1 MARGS
6 RLFSDAG
13 LDWSA
18 LNPKGF
24 HVKNHSLK
32 KTAAIAL
39 AAGLTVSG
47 SAGIVAA
54 PAFAADGQAY
64 TNGGVKV
71 SDSTIDQN
79 ATGSLTIYKKANP
92 NETHTSTGEVD
103 ANASGNNLQG
113 AGFTLYKVTNADL
126 STNDGV
132 AKASTLTAATAT
144 AGDAVAPEKITG
156 ADGSAK
162 WDDLPVGVYLL
173 RETTTPDGYSPAADS
188 LIFVPM
194 TRDNATNG
202 GTQWLYDITA
212 YPKNT
217 TQKTPEKTVTDS
229 GKNVGDTVTYDINT
243 YAQTVREGQFRTF
256 YRVEDTLDPALRL
269 VDSDNKVTDDGNKAV
284 TVTSTP
290 DRQFKE
296 GTDYNI
302 RTAWVDA
309 NGNEVPQGTDG
320 ARQRVRV
327 NFTNSGIAKIKNG
340 DQISVHINAKVNF
353 KPGNGD
359 LVNQAQQYQNNPND
373 NQDYDSDG
381 NPPENPPSNTPEVHT
396 SYGDL
401 KFTKVNSAG
410 DGLDGAQFKV
420 FGIKGNQTCDALDWK
435 KPGDNAKEQ
444 KTADNANGVWTSAN
458 GGKVT
463 ITGLHAN
470 NIANW
475 GYDAEKNQFTTANEW
490 TSYCLVET
498 QSPKGYELLAN
509 PIEFKINAQ
518 NKNGV
523 WTVQNGHV
531 KVGDTDD
538 QVVNLDDS
546 NPKLPLTGGTGIGIL
561 AALGALIIAAGVYSA
576 KRRSA

>member
-13 LDWSA
+13 LDWPA

-39 AAGLTVSG
+39 AAGLTASG

-64 TNGGVKV
+64 TDGNVKV
-71 SDSTIDQN
+71 SDSTIDQK

-103 ANASGNNLQG
+103 ASASGDNLQG

-269 VDSDNKVTDDGNKAV
+269 DGDNAV

-309 NGNEVPQGTDG
+309 NGNEVAQGTDG

-327 NFTNSGIAKIKNG
+327 NFTDSGIAKIKNG
-340 DQISVHINAKVNF
+340 DQISVHINAKVDS
-353 KPGNGD
+353 KPSNGD

-373 NQDYDSDG
+373 NQKYDSDG

-396 SYGDL
+396 FYGDL
-401 KFTKVNSAG
+401 EFTKVNSAG
-410 DGLDGAQFKV
+410 AGLDGAQFKV

-435 KPGDNAKEQ
+435 KPGDNAQEQ

-518 NKNGV
+518 NNNGV

-531 KVGDTDD
+531 KVGDKDD